1 MKAGE
6 EGGGAGEFRDR
17 LKSLGYLDN
26 PLDKFFI
33 GGAHGRT
40 GLLAANLKI
49 AVKVG
54 VLGGIFLGVVT
65 MVGFSAL
72 APEAPSPLVLAKLAA
87 CFSLVFAG
95 FFTAFEFVI
104 GIAVSVLGRAFRRL
118 FTRTEMIGFY
128 SAVFAGLTVLSYGTL
143 WWWAQAAETSVFS
156 GRAAAAFL
164 IIALA
169 AAVAAFLTRRA
180 VMSLLALLGGADLGG
195 RGKGRGTKLYAA
207 VLVLGLAL
215 FAGYRLA
222 TAEEPPRSPS
232 DFETDNT
239 DLSVTLVAVDGAS
252 VDFLEYLIS
261 EGALANLSAFVSDGF
276 VAPLGQPVLHVNPSV
291 WTTAA
296 TGVTP
301 EKHGV
306 TAYSGQEI
314 AGLGLYLSERSGF
327 GLYDAF
333 MKALPAVGLSRRA
346 PLERRGVAYPQL
358 WDIVALKGELS
369 GVVNWWGTW
378 PAGDFHGFLVTDRM
392 YPKLQ
397 VTHVEGGQSAFEE
410 EVYPEALFNELAS
423 YPLDAVKLSE
433 DAFRAAADIDRFAVA
448 ALLTGSADYPRI
460 ALRVV
465 YLPGLDIY
473 TNSLEEEFADEA
485 SPSRQAR
492 IVAGA
497 TEYWRFLDSLLQP
510 LLALRGGRDVVM
522 IAADPGMLKGRE
534 RRGGRR
540 SEGGFLAVAGGPV
553 KKGTVGDELTLA
565 DIAPTALYVLGFP
578 RSAEMDGHAA
588 PGAFEV
594 EFGDL
599 HPPRTVETYG
609 RVTPSAAREYSVDR
623 QLIERLRSLG
633 YLQR

>member
-1 MKAGE
+1 MNRGE
-6 EGGGAGEFRDR
+6 EGGGAGEFRER
-17 LKSLGYLDN
+17 LKDLGYLDN

-65 MVGFSAL
+65 MIGFSSL

-87 CFSLVFAG
+87 YFSLVFAV

-118 FTRTEMIGFY
+118 FTRTEMISFY
-128 SAVFAGLTVLSYGTL
+128 SAVFAGLAVLSYGTL
-143 WWWAQAAETSVFS
+143 WWWAQAAETSVLS

-164 IIALA
+164 VIALA

-207 VLVLGLAL
+207 VLVVGLAL

-232 DFETDNT
+232 DFETVNT
-239 DLSVTLVAVDGAS
+239 GLSVTLIAIDGAS
-252 VDFLEYLIS
+252 AEFLEYLVEEEELPNFGS
-261 EGALANLSAFVSDGF
+261 FTDDAFLARLGA
-276 VAPLGQPVLHVNPSV
+276 PVLHVNPSV

-296 TGVTP
+296 TGVGP
-301 EKHGV
+301 GKHGV

-314 AGLGLYLSERSGF
+314 AGLGLYLSERSGL

-397 VTHVEGGQSAFEE
+397 VAHVEGGESVFEE
-410 EVYPEALFNELAS
+410 EVYPEALFNELTS
-423 YPLDAVKLSE
+423 YPLDAVRLSE

-448 ALLTGSADYPRI
+448 ALLTGSANYPRI

-485 SPSRQAR
+485 SLSRQAR

-497 TEYWRFLDSLLQP
+497 TEYWRFLDSLLEP
-510 LLALRGGRDVVM
+510 LLTARGSRNVVM
-522 IAADPGMLKGRE
+522 VAADPGMLKGRE

-540 SEGGFLAVAGGPV
+540 SERGFLGLAGGPV
-553 KKGTVGDELTLA
+553 KKGTAGGELALA
-565 DIAPTALYVLGFP
+565 DIAPTALYLLGFP
-578 RSAEMDGHAA
+578 RSGEMDGNAA
-588 PGAFEV
+588 TGAFEA
-594 EFGDL
+594 EFGEL

-609 RVTPSAAREYSVDR
+609 RVIPAAAGEYSVDR

-633 YLQR
+633 YLQQ